1 MKMNMNRRQALGFVG
16 CGIAAAASLSLT
28 PALYADAAA
37 VNAAI
42 AKLFGDRP
50 ITEGGVIID
59 MQEIAENGNMVPY
72 QVSVDSPMTAD
83 NYVKSIHMFADGNP
97 NPDMSVFH
105 FTPASGVASAKSRMR
120 LAKTQ
125 NIVAVAEMSDGT
137 LVRGTREIKVTIGGC
152 GG

>member
-1 MKMNMNRRQALGFVG
+1 MKMQMNRRQVLAFVG
-16 CGIAAAASLSLT
+16 GGLVASAGMAFAPAAFAS
-28 PALYADAAA
+28 PEK

-50 ITEGGVIID
+50 ISDTRVTID
-59 MQEIAENGNMVPY
+59 MQEIAENGNLVPCGIE
-72 QVSVDSPMTAD
+72 VDSPMTESD
-83 NYVKSIHMFADGNP
+83 YVKTVHVFAEGNP
-97 NPDMSVFH
+97 SPKVATFSFS
-105 FTPASGVASAKSRMR
+105 PASGVASAKTRMR

-125 NIVAVAEMSDGT
+125 NIIVVAEMSDGT